1 MPASKLAG
9 TTLALCSCPLASAP
23 ARPKCQ
29 ARLRAGFSF
38 LYPPQPGL
46 PLPLLAG
53 FSRQPARPM
62 QTPPS
67 VFFDK
72 IEKAAFE
79 AAHALKGVLG
89 NLSLTSIYAPIVEI
103 TELLRNN
110 TDMDYTSLL
119 SNILEKKD
127 ELGRLCAD

>member
-1 MPASKLAG
+1 MITVEKLNAFG
-9 TTLALCSCPLASAP
+9 ANTAEGLARCFGNEALYLKLVATIPNDTT
-23 ARPKCQ
+23 
-29 ARLRAGFSF
+29 
-38 LYPPQPGL
+38 
-46 PLPLLAG
+46 
-53 FSRQPARPM
+53 
-62 QTPPS
+62 
-67 VFFDK
+67 FDK
-72 IEKAAFE
+72 LKDSLADKNLKAAFE